1 MYIIVNN
8 TKNSF
13 SKYEGSWPME
23 YIDGLLDKN
32 NDIIVISLYSNTI
45 KVPDGFDV
53 LNGIKEYN
61 WKEFKLPINTIA
73 CYANLKK
80 TIGS

>member
-8 TKNSF
+8 TNNSF

-23 YIDGLLDKN
+23 YIEDLLDKN

-45 KVPDGFDV
+45 KVPVGFDI

-61 WKEFKLPINTIA
+61 WKEFKLPINAIA
-73 CYANLKK
+73 HYANLKK